1 MVVNG
6 LIEMVVSDALAVA
19 GMVGSVGVAAA

>member
-19 GMVGSVGVAAA
+19 GMLGSVGVVDA